1 LKVTCPC
8 MQGRYALST
17 PSQQILIVGLTNR
30 AHWSP
35 SIAQMLAQIPKLPWE
50 LLEEEVICHLDTSRD
65 RKTLKALAQ
74 TCHTF
79 VWPSRRILLEEL
91 SWGGEEK
98 DWIHTCDLIS
108 TTPHLASYVRCV
120 RIRANL
126 ETDEDQ
132 LYKIQLVLDQLR
144 HIETLELS
152 SSLSPLSLY
161 LLCAHVWENMKMRD
175 SIHRLIRGAPLKR
188 LILKNVNIHLF
199 NLAPSSI
206 DTLQIRVSDISVD
219 EDSASGST
227 HLKKIEMQWSED
239 SSTRSLETVPPFAKN
254 LCSCTVTVDGKCSIS
269 LLLHLPLGNSCPT

>member
-1 LKVTCPC
+1 
-8 MQGRYALST
+8 
-17 PSQQILIVGLTNR
+17 
-30 AHWSP
+30 
-35 SIAQMLAQIPKLPWE
+35 MLAQIPKLPWE

-120 RIRANL
+120 RICANL

-161 LLCAHVWENMKMRD
+161 LLCAHVWKNMEMED
-175 SIHRLIRGAPLKR
+175 SILRLIRGAPLKQ
-188 LILKNVNIHLF
+188 LTLKNVCIHLF
-199 NLAPSSI
+199 DLVPSSI
-206 DTLQIRVSDISVD
+206 RLLQLRDGDINK
-219 EDSASGST
+219 DSASGSTEIT
-227 HLKKIEMQWSED
+227 HLKKIEMKWSD
-239 SSTRSLETVPPFAKN
+239 GSSTRPLETVLPLGKN
-254 LCSCTVTVDGKCSIS
+254 LCSCTVTVDGKWFIS
-269 LLLHLPLGNSCPT
+269 GLLHLPVGNWLILVLHSFGAGFQCLH